1 MARGRRQR
9 RRKSPL
15 LRNLLLFVAGILV
28 ASSAALVWLLDRQIV
43 RQFEGRRWDA
53 PAQVYARPMELY
65 PGRRLGDEALLAEL
79 AALGYTRGERLRG
92 PGTYMRSGNR
102 ITLTARSFRFEDGE
116 EPARTLVLEFTG
128 NELTSLSDDRGAP
141 LGLVRLDPPF
151 MGNIFT
157 VHGQDRVI
165 VEPHQVPPLLL
176 DGLKVVEDRSFD
188 QHLGVDPLAI
198 LRALLANIRA
208 GGIRQG
214 GSTLTQQL
222 VRSYFLDNRQTLW
235 RKARE
240 AIMAILLEIHFEK
253 DDLLNAYVNE
263 IYLGQDGE
271 RAVHG
276 FGLASQFY
284 FGRPLAELDVHE
296 IALLI
301 AVVRGPSWYDPR
313 RNPDRARQRRNMI
326 IGLMEQFGLI
336 LPEQAAAAAGRELGI
351 RADGNSSVGYHP
363 AFMDLVR
370 RQLRT
375 EYREEDLLNTGLR
388 ILTTLDPGAQ
398 RAAEQQLA
406 ESLAMLEQDRRM
418 ERGTLQGSVV
428 ITGTQTPDILAI
440 VGSRSARMRGF
451 NRALDARR
459 PIGSLVKPVVFLAA
473 LQDGQVHLASPVDDL
488 PLEVPLDRRRSWQPK
503 NYDGQFRG
511 SVPVIRAL
519 AESLNLPT
527 VRLGMAVGPG
537 RVAGLLADLGGIAA
551 PQPNPSL
558 LLGAV
563 ELTPLEVA
571 QVYSAFANGGFR
583 APLRAVRAVL
593 NEDGQPLQRY
603 GLRIHPAAD
612 PDAVRQVNAAMVQVV
627 ERGTGR
633 YARTRLRPGLT
644 VAGKTGTSDDLRD
657 SWFAGF
663 SNDHVVVVWVG
674 ADDNRPTGL
683 TGASGALRIW
693 ADLLARF
700 DDSALVIDGN
710 GALEQVWVDY
720 ETGLAANPQC
730 APGAVLLPL
739 PRGTRLPPLPGCN
752 LQDEGTPRR
761 WLRELFD
768 RPL

>member
-1 MARGRRQR
+1 MARRRRQR

-15 LRNLLLFVAGILV
+15 LRNLLLFTAGILV

-65 PGRRLGDEALLAEL
+65 PGRRLDSEALLAEL
-79 AALGYTRGERLRG
+79 GALGYTGGERLRG
-92 PGTYMRSGNR
+92 PGSYVRNGSR
-102 ITLTARSFRFEDGE
+102 VTLATRGFRFGDGE
-116 EPARTLVLEFTG
+116 ESARTLVLEFAG
-128 NELTSLSDDRGAP
+128 KELASLRDGDGTP

-188 QHLGVDPLAI
+188 RHLGVDPLAI

-240 AIMAILLEIHFEK
+240 AVMAVLLEVHFEK

-296 IALLI
+296 VALLI

-313 RNPDRARQRRNMI
+313 RNPDRARQRRDMI

-336 LPEQAAAAAGRELGI
+336 LPGQAAAAVARDLGI

-370 RQLRT
+370 RQLRA

-398 RAAEQQLA
+398 RAAELQLA
-406 ESLAMLEQDRRM
+406 ESLATLEQDRKL

-428 ITGTQTPDILAI
+428 VTGTQTPDILAI

-473 LQDGQVHLASPVDDL
+473 LQDGQVNLASPVDDL
-488 PLEVPLDRRRSWQPK
+488 PLEVALGRRRSWQPK

-511 SVPVIRAL
+511 SVPVVRAL

-527 VRLGMAVGPG
+527 VRLGMAVGPA

-551 PQPNPSL
+551 PPPNPSL

-593 NEDGQPLQRY
+593 DEDGQPLQRY

-612 PDAVRQVNAAMVQVV
+612 PDAIRQVNEAMVQVI

-710 GALEQVWVDY
+710 GTLEQVWVDY
-720 ETGLAANPQC
+720 ATGMAANPQC
-730 APGAVLLPL
+730 APGAVRLPL
-739 PRGTRLPPLPGCN
+739 PRGTRLPPLPGCD
-752 LQDEGTPRR
+752 LPDEGTPRG

>member
-1 MARGRRQR
+1 LARRRRHR

-15 LRNLLLFVAGILV
+15 LRNLLLFTGGIIV
-28 ASSAALVWLLDRQIV
+28 ASSAALVWLLDRQVV

-65 PGRRLGDEALLAEL
+65 PGRRLGSEALLAEL
-79 AALGYTRGERLRG
+79 GALGYTGGEQLRG
-92 PGTYMRSGNR
+92 PGSYVRAGNR
-102 ITLTARSFRFEDGE
+102 ITLTTRGFRFEDGD
-116 EPARTLVLEFTG
+116 EPARTLALEFTG
-128 NELTSLSDDRGAP
+128 RELVSVRDGSGTAV
-141 LGLVRLDPPF
+141 GLVRLDPPF

-188 QHLGVDPLAI
+188 RHLGVDPLAI

-235 RKARE
+235 RKVRE

-313 RNPDRARQRRNMI
+313 RNPERARQRRDMI
-326 IGLMEQFGLI
+326 IGLMEQFGLV
-336 LPEQAAAAAGRELGI
+336 LPGQAAAAVARELGI

-370 RQLRT
+370 RQLRV
-375 EYREEDLLNTGLR
+375 EYREEDLLNTGLS

-406 ESLAMLEQDRRM
+406 QSLAALEQDRQLD
-418 ERGTLQGSVV
+418 RGTLQGSVV

-473 LQDGQVHLASPVDDL
+473 LQAGQVHLASPVDDL
-488 PLEVPLDRRRSWQPK
+488 PLEVQLDRRRSWQPK

-511 SVPVIRAL
+511 SVSVVRAL

-527 VRLGMAVGPG
+527 VRLGMAVGPE
-537 RVAGLLADLGGIAA
+537 RVAGLLADLGGIAT
-551 PQPNPSL
+551 PPPNPSL

-563 ELTPLEVA
+563 ELSPLEVA
-571 QVYSAFANGGFR
+571 QVYSALANGGFR

-593 NEDGQPLQRY
+593 DEDGQPLQRY
-603 GLRIHPAAD
+603 GLRMHPAAD
-612 PDAVRQVNAAMVQVV
+612 PDGVRQVNEAMVQVI

-633 YARTRLRPGLT
+633 YARTRLGPGLV

-693 ADLLARF
+693 TELLAGF
-700 DDSALVIDGN
+700 DDGSLELGGN
-710 GALEQVWVDY
+710 GALDLVWVDY
-720 ETGLAANPQC
+720 ATGMAANPQC

-739 PRGTRLPPLPGCN
+739 PRGTRLPPLPGCD
-752 LQDEGTPRR
+752 LEIEGTPRG
-761 WLRELFD
+761 WLREIFD